1 MVKCEIKECETGAK
15 YGIKQEF
22 AMRCKKHR
30 KEDMIYGSR
39 GYCSHEK
46 QHSNCEGCKN
56 DLVCGF
62 DGCEN
67 KSTYG
72 KKQGFPTRCKIKEHR
87 EERMVTQ
94 PRAYC
99 QHSKRCNIC
108 KVCKGNGLC
117 IHDRQRTRC
126 KVCGGGTIC
135 KHGKRRSVCKV
146 CGGGNL
152 CIHGRQRNICK
163 DCGGKSIC
171 FHDIRYDQ
179 CYICRPES
187 NHFCIRRNNNSIRCI
202 YRKNPKYDNYC
213 ATCFVDL
220 FPNDPRSK
228 TVNLPTKEL
237 QARQY
242 LDAEFPN
249 MFIYG
254 KHVVIADRKKKCTSF
269 NRLIDAQ
276 TEFDNCVLIIEIDEN
291 QHKYYNLK
299 DEELR
304 IAQIYQ
310 DTGKNLIIIRF
321 NPDKY
326 IENGKIKNPKMS
338 IRYKVLKNRIN
349 DIIDKIE
356 NGYEFDSWYTKIKLF
371 FDDDSKP
378 KDDTAIRCAGFSKIA
393 KRRCRNKV
401 SKEGMFCHDHD
412 KSQSKS

>member
-1 MVKCEIKECETGAK
+1 
-15 YGIKQEF
+15 
-22 AMRCKKHR
+22 
-30 KEDMIYGSR
+30 
-39 GYCSHEK
+39 
-46 QHSNCEGCKN
+46 
-56 DLVCGF
+56 
-62 DGCEN
+62 
-67 KSTYG
+67 
-72 KKQGFPTRCKIKEHR
+72 
-87 EERMVTQ
+87 
-94 PRAYC
+94 
-99 QHSKRCNIC
+99 
-108 KVCKGNGLC
+108 
-117 IHDRQRTRC
+117 
-126 KVCGGGTIC
+126 
-135 KHGKRRSVCKV
+135 
-146 CGGGNL
+146 
-152 CIHGRQRNICK
+152 
-163 DCGGKSIC
+163 
-171 FHDIRYDQ
+171 
-179 CYICRPES
+179 
-187 NHFCIRRNNNSIRCI
+187 
-202 YRKNPKYDNYC
+202 
-213 ATCFVDL
+213 
-220 FPNDPRSK
+220 
-228 TVNLPTKEL
+228 
-237 QARQY
+237 
-242 LDAEFPN
+242 